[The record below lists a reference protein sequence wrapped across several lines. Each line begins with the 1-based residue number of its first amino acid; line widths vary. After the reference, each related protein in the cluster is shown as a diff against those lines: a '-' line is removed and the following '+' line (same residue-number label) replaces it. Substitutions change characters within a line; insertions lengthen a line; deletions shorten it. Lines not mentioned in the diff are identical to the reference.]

1 VALCHPSRYTSP
13 TTRAGRASVGRVILI
28 AALLAA
34 IIVWFSETGD
44 SPSRTTDTI
53 SQAPTYTPPDV
64 ETLRKGLSQMEEN
77 LKDPEYIKLLEC
89 SGINPYRGSPP
100 PGHPPTKAE
109 CERILG
115 QAPAPVASTQNTS
128 DLSRAKQKL
137 RDEMIGPNSKIPRE
151 TADPSKPNWH
161 IIETLDGTIY
171 KIDTNS
177 IGRGQGSIAQAM
189 VYVVTGDIVRPSKFQ
204 FDCRAHHFWVF
215 DENYRIGPEQYAQP
229 LSVAG
234 KIESVACVGVR

>member
-1 VALCHPSRYTSP
+1 VARI
-13 TTRAGRASVGRVILI
+13 ILI
-28 AALLAA
+28 AALLALA
-34 IIVWFSETGD
+34 IVWFSESGD
-44 SPSRTTDTI
+44 SPSRATNTI
-53 SQAPTYTPPDV
+53 SQTINSAAPDV

-89 SGINPYRGSPP
+89 SGINPYRGAPP

-109 CERILG
+109 CGRING
-115 QAPAPVASTQNTS
+115 EKQEPVVSAQNMS
-128 DLSRAKQKL
+128 DLSRAKQRL
-137 RDEMIGPNSKIPRE
+137 RDEMINPDSSIQRGIADGSKSKWHVIEGP
-151 TADPSKPNWH
+151 
-161 IIETLDGTIY
+161 DGTVY
-171 KIDTNS
+171 KIDPNS
-177 IGRGQGSIAQAM
+177 IGHGQGGHATIAQAM
-189 VYVVTGDIVRPSKFQ
+189 VYVVTGDIVRPSQFQ